1 MDATIN
7 ALGQLLVQA
16 LPTFFIVLLL
26 HFYLKQIFFKPL
38 ARLLAERD
46 EATQGAKNKAAEALA
61 RASASAAAYEEQI
74 RAARNEIYRE
84 QEEQRKKWR
93 EEQSAQVAGSR
104 RAAEATIAGAK
115 SQLTAQAEEAKRSLA
130 AETQALADQITQSI
144 LGGKAA

>member
-26 HFYLKQIFFKPL
+26 HFYLKQMFFKPL

-46 EATQGAKNKAAEALA
+46 EATEGAKNKAAEALV
-61 RASASAAAYEEQI
+61 RASEKTAAYEEQI
-74 RAARNEIYRE
+74 RAARSEIYRE

-93 EEQSAQVAGSR
+93 DDQSAQVAAAR
-104 RAAEATIAGAK
+104 RAAESTVADAK
-115 SQLTAQAEEAKRSLA
+115 AQLTDQAEQAKRSLS
-130 AETQALADQITQSI
+130 EQTQALADEITQAI
-144 LGGKAA
+144 LGGRAA